1 MAATA
6 LRLAVV
12 LGGAGDHDAEFGFTV
27 AEFGLGMVR
36 VPGRVK
42 GCHIGPSGFKLLL
55 LRLRLFDAM
64 LTRLNRRLRWRTALA
79 LVGLYAFCIL
89 MPSAALAFA
98 SAAAHCLTDTHGK
111 AHVHQAAATKHIHA
125 DGSTHTH
132 ERNTSHAHA
141 DDGAPTIPGNA
152 DDQKHEGNCCGL
164 FCVTAISHES
174 PAAIAAPVAAS
185 RIILALAD
193 FLPGHDPGRIN
204 RPPRR

>member
-1 MAATA
+1 M
-6 LRLAVV
+6 V
-12 LGGAGDHDAEFGFTV
+12 LF
-27 AEFGLGMVR
+27 LKR
-36 VPGRVK
+36 GR
-42 GCHIGPSGFKLLL
+42 IG
-55 LRLRLFDAM
+55 AM

-79 LVGLYAFCIL
+79 FVGLYAFCIL

-98 SAAAHCLTDTHGK
+98 NAAAHCLTETHSV
-111 AHVHQAAATKHIHA
+111 AHVHQAAAKTHIHA

-141 DDGAPTIPGNA
+141 DDGAPTNPGNA
-152 DDQKHEGNCCGL
+152 DEQKHEGNCCGL

-174 PAAIAAPVAAS
+174 PPAIAAPVAAS

-204 RPPRR
+204 RPPIR